1 MGLKNFLCLSATG
14 GRRRIR
20 LIKYLISA
28 SPSLRHCI
36 FGEVRKINVRNSMPF
51 KPISEIGEFGLIK
64 RLSAI
69 AEPTLKNTPALIE
82 GIGDDCAVYR
92 TGGPSV
98 QVATTDLLVEQVHF
112 DLLTTPMHHLGSKA
126 ISVNVSDVCAMN
138 ALPEYALISI
148 SLPKNIPV
156 EMVEQLYRGMAHAA
170 SRYGLAIAGGDTSS
184 SPSGLTISV
193 TMTGQVSEQRL
204 ALRRGARAGDMICV
218 SGTLGGSAAGLKLLM
233 RERAIMLELLRN
245 NEPYDKDVMAEL
257 RDYSDAIRCHLLPEA
272 RIDMVRF
279 FHEKEIVPTAMID
292 VSDGLTADLRHI
304 CRRSGTGAHIEE
316 GRIPILA
323 EARTIA
329 DELQDDA
336 LAWAL
341 AGGED
346 YQLLFTLPKE
356 RYGDI
361 EGNREISVIGEILPE
376 EEGILLTDLFGMTI
390 DLEESAGGF
399 DHFGEQ

>member
-1 MGLKNFLCLSATG
+1 MS
-14 GRRRIR
+14 
-20 LIKYLISA
+20 
-28 SPSLRHCI
+28 
-36 FGEVRKINVRNSMPF
+36 F
-51 KPISEIGEFGLIK
+51 KPISEIGEFGLIE
-64 RLSAI
+64 RLSKIVA
-69 AEPTLKNTPALIE
+69 PSLGNTPALVE

-138 ALPEYALISI
+138 ALPEYALVSI
-148 SLPKNIPV
+148 AVPRSVPV
-156 EMVEQLYRGMAHAA
+156 EMVEQLYSGMAHAA

-184 SPSGLTISV
+184 SPSGLVISV
-193 TMTGQVSEQRL
+193 TMTGKVAEERL
-204 ALRRGARAGDMICV
+204 TFRKGARPGDMVCV
-218 SGTLGGSAAGLKLLM
+218 SGRLGGSAAGLKLLM
-233 RERAIMLELLRN
+233 RERAIMLDLLRN
-245 NEPYDKDVMAEL
+245 NEPYDKEVMAEL
-257 RDYSDAIRCHLLPEA
+257 HDYSEAIRCHLLPEA
-272 RIDMVRF
+272 RVDLVRF
-279 FHEKEIVPTAMID
+279 FHESGIVPTSMID
-292 VSDGLTADLRHI
+292 VSDGLTSDLRHI
-304 CRRSGTGAHIEE
+304 CRRSGVGAHIDE

-361 EGNREISVIGEILPE
+361 EGNREISVLGEIMPE
-376 EEGILLTDLFGMTI
+376 EEGMLLTDLFGMTI
-390 DLEESAGGF
+390 DLDESTGGF
-399 DHFGEQ
+399 DHFGGAN

>member
-1 MGLKNFLCLSATG
+1 MS
-14 GRRRIR
+14 
-20 LIKYLISA
+20 
-28 SPSLRHCI
+28 
-36 FGEVRKINVRNSMPF
+36 F
-51 KPISEIGEFGLIK
+51 KPISEIGEFGLIE
-64 RLSAI
+64 RLSRI
-69 AEPTLKNTPALIE
+69 AAPTLKNKPALVE

-92 TGGPSV
+92 TGGTSV
-98 QVATTDLLVEQVHF
+98 QVSTTDLLVEQVHF

-148 SLPKNIPV
+148 AVPKNLPV
-156 EMVEQLYRGMAHAA
+156 EMVEQLYAGMAHAA

-184 SPSGLTISV
+184 SPSGLVISV
-193 TMTGQVSEQRL
+193 TMTGQAPEERL
-204 ALRRGARAGDMICV
+204 AYRKGARPGEMVCV

-233 RERAIMLELLRN
+233 RERSIMIDLLRN
-245 NEPYDKDVMAEL
+245 NETYDKDVMAEL
-257 RDYSDAIRCHLLPEA
+257 QEYSEAIRCHLLPEA

-279 FHEKEIVPTAMID
+279 FQEAGIVPTAMID

-304 CRRSGTGAHIEE
+304 CRRSGVGAHIDE

-323 EARTIA
+323 QARTIA
-329 DELQDDA
+329 DEFQDDA
-336 LAWAL
+336 VAWAL
-341 AGGED
+341 GGGED

-356 RYGDI
+356 RYDDI
-361 EGNREISVIGEILPE
+361 AGNREISVIGEILPE
-376 EEGILLTDLFGMTI
+376 EEGMLLTDIFGMTI